1 MPISRLLALALL
13 ICLASGCTKVVSYPV
28 AAFHPGSA
36 PTTQPVPKTA
46 VYSIR
51 FLDEKGKKFG
61 GIPGSQRLLAA
72 GEHAGFELDES
83 GVVVAV
89 AANERFAIEAPPGQG
104 MVWSTTYRK
113 PTQFSKE
120 MAKATVTA
128 GKAAAVGGGLFM
140 RALLKLDDDDDEDCQ
155 PPPAPRPVPR

>member
-1 MPISRLLALALL
+1 MPVSRPLALSLL
-13 ICLASGCTKVVSYPV
+13 ICVLSGCTKVVSYSV
-28 AAFHPGSA
+28 AAFHPGST

-61 GIPGSQRLLAA
+61 GISGSQRLLQA
-72 GEHAGFELDES
+72 GDHAGFELDES
-83 GVVVAV
+83 GNFVAI
-89 AANERFAIEAPPGQG
+89 AAREKFVIDAPAGPG

-120 MAKATVTA
+120 VAKATVNT

-140 RALLKLDDDDDEDCQ
+140 RALLKLDDDDEDCL
-155 PPPAPRPVPR
+155 PSPARRPVPR

>member
-1 MPISRLLALALL
+1 MRISRPLALSLL
-13 ICLASGCTKVVSYPV
+13 ICLLSGCTKVVSYPV
-28 AAFHPGSA
+28 AAFHPGST

-83 GVVVAV
+83 GSVVAI
-89 AANERFAIEAPPGQG
+89 AANEKFPIEVPAGQG
-104 MVWSTTYRK
+104 MVWSTTYRR

-128 GKAAAVGGGLFM
+128 GKAAAVGAGLFV
-140 RALLKLDDDDDEDCQ
+140 RTLLKLDDNDDEDCFPSSSQ
-155 PPPAPRPVPR
+155 RR